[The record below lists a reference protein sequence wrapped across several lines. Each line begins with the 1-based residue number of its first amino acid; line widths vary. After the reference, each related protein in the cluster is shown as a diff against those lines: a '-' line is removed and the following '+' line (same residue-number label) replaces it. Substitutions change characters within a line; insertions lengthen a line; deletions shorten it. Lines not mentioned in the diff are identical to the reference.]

1 MIGLAILAAL
11 LAQPEAIPE
20 RLPPVENCSTELGFD
35 EFRARLQEVVAN
47 KDKRALLTMLSE
59 DVEVNFGGDHG
70 PALFAAN
77 WKFDEPGDSRVWA
90 ELEEAL
96 SQGCTQSG
104 DALVAPSFVA
114 NFPEQLDAFETVILP
129 PGAELHTA
137 KAGASAGKGTL
148 DWHLATVIESADEAW
163 LEVKLADGRQGF
175 VRYDQTVNPL
185 DYRLVFEKR
194 GGEWKIA
201 AFVAGD

>member
-1 MIGLAILAAL
+1 MLGLIVLAAL

-20 RLPPVENCSTELGFD
+20 RLPPVESCSTEAGFGA
-35 EFRARLQEVVAN
+35 FRARLKDVVAS
-47 KDKRALLTMLSE
+47 KDDQGLLAMLSD
-59 DVEVNFGGDHG
+59 DVEVNFGGDQG

-77 WKFDEPGDSRVWA
+77 WKFDEPGESHVWP

-114 NFPEQLDAFETVILP
+114 NFPHALDAFETVILP
-129 PGAELHTA
+129 PGTVLRGGKRDDTPAL
-137 KAGASAGKGTL
+137 GAM
-148 DWHLATVIESADEAW
+148 DWHLASVTDDKDESWIAIR
-163 LEVKLADGRQGF
+163 LVDGRRGF
-175 VRYDQTVNPL
+175 VRRDQTINPL

-194 GGEWKIA
+194 DGEWMIT

>member
-1 MIGLAILAAL
+1 MLGLVVLAAL

-20 RLPPVENCSTELGFD
+20 RLAPVENCSTEAGFD

-47 KDKRALLTMLSE
+47 KDERALLTMLSH

-77 WKFDEPGDSRVWA
+77 WKFDEPGHSRVWV

-114 NFPEQLDAFETVILP
+114 QFPEQLDAFETVILP
-129 PGAELHTA
+129 SGAELHQA
-137 KAGASAGKGTL
+137 KAGASAWKSTL
-148 DWHLATVIESADEAW
+148 DWHLATVIDRADEAW
-163 LEVKLADGRQGF
+163 LEVRLVDGRQGF
-175 VRYDQTVNPL
+175 VRYDHTVNPL

-194 GGEWKIA
+194 GGEWMIA